1 MINIVNPIPSA
12 VMLESYN
19 NKIKKLLKYSN
30 GEDVTWSVNDSDVP
44 GEVDVTINLPGGSTK
59 VVKVVRSDIS
69 TKLPNDVGFDY
80 VTVNV
85 DVVDSNANIA
95 FIQNEIMKASNIN
108 KANYD
113 MIYSSE
119 FAMSVLLWVCKGI
132 YIPPTDMIL
141 TEVNNEVPETLPP
154 LGEIPKPLPPLG
166 ELIPELGEP
175 VPETEIIKFT
185 EVKIKSN
192 SLAYVGSVRIAHV
205 SNITDNVPTEMAEYN
220 LSEYTNVGK
229 PGQWE
234 VNYDVNSAWR
244 EESAVNDIATT
255 ILDVIGTE
263 VDFQPEWGMLTT
275 TKDLEFNVPGKIS
288 YIVTPSSE
296 TPLFRLIG
304 EFRLTITQTAGGAV
318 GRAPNVSKLNIPN
331 VSYGNSG
338 RRIATINTKV
348 TDEQLLS
355 QVQTAIASAYKNDIS
370 SGNTLT
376 QDDLNLGVLD
386 LVDITITGDVV
397 RVEPKPEYA
406 YLKANGLLL
415 ISINRVDADIELIN
429 VTSVFGKESTEFTY
443 RVNPILTDD
452 QIKYNVLSDIL
463 KPHMLAAANT
473 LTNDDLVA
481 TIEGN
486 TLTVTP
492 TAEAAGIKINCN
504 VVVTINRLVARTP
517 IVNLNALYNYE
528 MPEPDKT
535 VENYDFKNVIENL
548 LLDLVV
554 AAGSDEIIDID
565 SMVLSYEDK
574 WNGGYVMVPFPE
586 MDYPVIGSV
595 HFRYTDIRP
604 VNTHTDLSS
613 ISNISKPGTMI
624 VSKTLVP
631 KYSSVSVGDLIKVL
645 EVATEGTFDINKLS
659 FVGTYSNRLLNVK
672 PNPYGQPN
680 AVVGELNVLYATLD
694 NSGNW
699 IPTLNLSEI
708 TNNDTPGLWNFT
720 VLKQVTADN
729 YTMVANAVKA
739 NLQKIYSVN
748 TDSLISA
755 FDNGILTLTVD
766 PNALI
771 DATGTLTIN
780 AVVNSNIVQPSDALA
795 FTSVTNE
802 TTEEAML
809 VRISGENVTQ
819 PWYLWMDD
827 EIVATSTGLIYN
839 DNITIVNGT
848 YNYIA
853 IKLATPLFTSR
864 TVKFSTNM
872 QTEKMSLT
880 GGNGLDRQTTVN
892 SFGGLIQ
899 EHRFQMACLV
909 ELPSTLPANIT
920 SINSMLT
927 DLVNFNQDL
936 SGWDTSNV
944 TDMGYMF
951 SGCTSFNQDLS
962 SWNTSNVTN
971 MSVMFS
977 SARAFNQD
985 ISMWDTSKV
994 KYMDHMFQYAS
1005 SFNQD
1010 LSGWNTSL
1018 ITNVPQNFGVN
1029 ADAWILPRP
1038 VWNTIDSG
1046 GGGR

>member
-1 MINIVNPIPSA
+1 MINIVNPIPSV

-44 GEVDVTINLPGGSTK
+44 GEVDVTINLPGGSTR

-154 LGEIPKPLPPLG
+154 LGELL
-166 ELIPELGEP
+166 PELGEP

-234 VNYDVNSAWR
+234 VNYDINSAWR
-244 EESAVNDIATT
+244 EEWAVNDIATM
-255 ILDVIGTE
+255 ILGVIGTE
-263 VDFQPEWGMLTT
+263 VDFQPEWNMLTA

-296 TPLFRLIG
+296 TPLFRLVG
-304 EFRLTITQTAGGAV
+304 EFRLTITQTAGGV
-318 GRAPNVSKLNIPN
+318 VDRAPNVSELNIPN

-338 RRIATINTKV
+338 RRTATINTKL

-406 YLKANGLLL
+406 YLKVNGLLL

-443 RVNPILTDD
+443 RVNPVLTDD

-463 KPHMLAAANT
+463 KPHMLAVANT
-473 LTNDDLVA
+473 LTIDDLVV

-535 VENYDFKNVIENL
+535 VENYDFKNVVENL

-565 SMVLSYEDK
+565 SMVLSYEDD

-586 MDYPVIGSV
+586 MDYPVIGTV

-624 VSKTLVP
+624 VSKTLAP

-645 EVATEGTFDINKLS
+645 NVATEGTFDINKLS
-659 FVGTYSNRLLNVK
+659 FDGTYSNRLLNVK
-672 PNPYGQPN
+672 PNPNGQPN
-680 AVVGELNVLYATLD
+680 AIIGELNVLYATFD

-699 IPTLNLSEI
+699 IPALNLSEI
-708 TNNDTPGLWNFT
+708 TNNDVPGVWDFT
-720 VLKQVTADN
+720 VPKQITADN
-729 YTMVANAVKA
+729 YIVVANAVKA
-739 NLQKIYSVN
+739 KLQKIYSVN
-748 TDSLISA
+748 TASLVSA
-755 FDNGILTLTVD
+755 FNGGVLTLTVD
-766 PNALI
+766 PDALI

-780 AVVNSNIVQPSDALA
+780 AVVRDAGSVPA
-795 FTSVTNE
+795 NAFTFTSVTGDSDNE
-802 TTEEAML
+802 TLLITAYAERPTNDWNVWMN
-809 VRISGENVTQ
+809 GE
-819 PWYLWMDD
+819 L
-827 EIVATSTGLIYN
+827 VATSTGLVYSEHMSIDYET
-839 DNITIVNGT
+839 DGGVVVSMR
-848 YNYIA
+848 
-853 IKLATPLFTSR
+853 TPLFTNA
-864 TVKFSTNM
+864 TVTFAFDIA
-872 QTEKMSLT
+872 TESMYLRSE
-880 GGNGLDRQTTVN
+880 GYNGLGRATTID
-892 SFGGLIQ
+892 SFGGLINRHQ
-899 EHRFQMACLV
+899 FNIRCLTTV
-909 ELPSTLPANIT
+909 PTLLPPHIT
-920 SINSMLT
+920 SLSTMIT
-927 DLVNFNQDL
+927 DLPLFNQDL
-936 SGWDTSNV
+936 SSWDVSNV
-944 TDMGYMF
+944 TDISYLF
-951 SGCTSFNQDLS
+951 SGCTSFNQDIS
-962 SWNTSNVTN
+962 GWDVSNVKY
-971 MSVMFS
+971 MSVFLS
-977 SARAFNQD
+977 GASAFNQD
-985 ISMWDTSKV
+985 ISGWNTGNVITMD
-994 KYMDHMFQYAS
+994 YMLQYAT

-1010 LSGWNTSL
+1010 LSGWNV
-1018 ITNVPQNFGVN
+1018 IRIAGEPQNFGAN

>member
-44 GEVDVTINLPGGSTK
+44 GEVDVTIKLPGGSTK
-59 VVKVVRSDIS
+59 LVKVVRSDIS
-69 TKLPNDVGFDY
+69 TELPNDVGFDY

-95 FIQNEIMKASNIN
+95 LIQNEIMKASNIN

-119 FAMSVLLWVCKGI
+119 FAMSVLLWIYKGI

-154 LGEIPKPLPPLG
+154 SGELIPKLG

-205 SNITDNVPTEMAEYN
+205 SNITDNAPTEMAEYN

-234 VNYDVNSAWR
+234 VNYDINSAWH

-304 EFRLTITQTAGGAV
+304 EFRLTITQTAGGVV
-318 GRAPNVSKLNIPN
+318 GRAPNVSELNIPN

-338 RRIATINTKV
+338 RRIATINTTL

-406 YLKANGLLL
+406 YLKVNGLLL
-415 ISINRVDADIELIN
+415 ISINRVDVDIELIN
-429 VTSVFGKESTEFTY
+429 VTSVFGEESTEFTY

-463 KPHMLAAANT
+463 KPHMLATANT

-517 IVNLNALYNYE
+517 IVNLNALYDYK

-535 VENYDFKNVIENL
+535 VENYDFKNVVENL

-565 SMVLSYEDK
+565 SMVLSYEDR

-586 MDYPVIGSV
+586 MDYPVIGTV
-595 HFRYTDIRP
+595 HFSYTDIRP

-624 VSKTLVP
+624 VSKTLAP
-631 KYSSVSVGDLIKVL
+631 KYSSVTERDLIKVL

-659 FVGTYSNRLLNVK
+659 FVGTYSSRLLNVK

-699 IPTLNLSEI
+699 IPALNLSEI

-720 VLKQVTADN
+720 VPKQVTADN
-729 YTMVANAVKA
+729 YTVVANAVKT

-755 FDNGILTLTVD
+755 FDNGMLTLTVD
-766 PNALI
+766 PNALV

-780 AVVNSNIVQPSDALA
+780 TTVSDVGSVPDTAFT
-795 FTSVTNE
+795 FTSVTGDSTDELLSTSVYFGRPTNDW
-802 TTEEAML
+802 TAWMN
-809 VRISGENVTQ
+809 GE
-819 PWYLWMDD
+819 L
-827 EIVATSTGLIYN
+827 VATSTGLAYN
-839 DNITIVNGT
+839 EHISIDYQTDGGVSVNIN
-848 YNYIA
+848 A
-853 IKLATPLFTSR
+853 ALFTNA
-864 TVKFSTNM
+864 TVTFAFDVVAESM
-872 QTEKMSLT
+872 
-880 GGNGLDRQTTVN
+880 GLNSDAYSGLGRVTTID
-892 SFGGLIQ
+892 SFGGLINH
-899 EHRFQMACLV
+899 HRFKMRCITTVPTSLPPHITNLSSMITD
-909 ELPSTLPANIT
+909 LPS
-920 SINSMLT
+920 
-927 DLVNFNQDL
+927 FNQDL
-936 SGWDTSNV
+936 SGWDVSNV
-944 TDMGYMF
+944 TDISYLF
-951 SGCTSFNQDLS
+951 SGCSSFNQDIGG
-962 SWNTSNVTN
+962 WDVSNVTN
-971 MSVMFS
+971 MSVFLS
-977 SARAFNQD
+977 GTYAFNQD
-985 ISMWDTSKV
+985 ISGWDTGNV
-994 KYMDHMFQYAS
+994 TAMDYMLRYAT

-1010 LSGWNTSL
+1010 LSGWNVIRVAGEPL
-1018 ITNVPQNFGVN
+1018 DFGAN

-1038 VWNTIDSG
+1038 VWNTIDSD